1 MTAIGSQPQREAT
14 GWLGARWWILGYDF
28 RAAYAPEVPLTGA
41 GQSVALFEAGGYYAS
56 DIADYESLAALPNVP
71 LQNVLMNG
79 FDGTPDSYS
88 DFEVSLDIE
97 TAISK
102 APGLSL

>member
-1 MTAIGSQPQREAT
+1 M
-14 GWLGARWWILGYDF
+14 
-28 RAAYAPEVPLTGA
+28 
-41 GQSVALFEAGGYYAS
+41 
-56 DIADYESLAALPNVP
+56 AALPNVP